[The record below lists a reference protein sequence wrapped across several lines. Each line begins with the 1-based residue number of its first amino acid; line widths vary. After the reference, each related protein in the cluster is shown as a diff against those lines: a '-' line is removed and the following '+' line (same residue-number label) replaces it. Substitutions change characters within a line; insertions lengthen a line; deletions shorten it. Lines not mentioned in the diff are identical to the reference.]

1 MYLNKA
7 FLYGNLTRDPEIRA
21 LPSGQQVASFSIATN
36 RSFKNKDGVQ
46 QDQTEYHNIVSFG
59 RQAEVI
65 GQYLKKGRPVF
76 IEGRIQTRSWEADG
90 KKNYRTEV
98 VVDNFQFG
106 PQAGGAA
113 AGMGGGAAGSSTQS
127 NASTGSS
134 SRADEEFGNQGGGD
148 SIQYPDDEINPED
161 IPF

>member
-7 FLYGNLTRDPEIRA
+7 LLYGNLTRDPEVRA
-21 LPSGQQVASFSIATN
+21 LPSGQQVATFGLATN
-36 RSFKNKDGVQ
+36 RTFRNKEGQ
-46 QDQTEYHNIVSFG
+46 QQEQTEFHNIVAFG
-59 RQAEVI
+59 RTAEVM

-76 IEGRIQTRSWEADG
+76 VEGRIQTRSWEADG
-90 KKNYRTEV
+90 RKNYRTEI

-106 PQAGGAA
+106 PQAGGT
-113 AGMGGGAAGSSTQS
+113 GGAGYEG
-127 NASTGSS
+127 GSS
-134 SRADEEFGNQGGGD
+134 SKGGDEGSQDQGNVGGD

>member
-7 FLYGNLTRDPEIRA
+7 FLYGNLTRDPELRA
-21 LPSGQQVASFSIATN
+21 LPSGQQVASFALATN
-36 RSFKNKDGVQ
+36 RSFRNKEGVQ
-46 QDQTEYHNIVSFG
+46 QDQTEYHNIVAFG

-90 KKNYRTEV
+90 RKNYRTEI

-106 PQAGGAA
+106 PQAGGAGAPSAGGSRSQSSAPA
-113 AGMGGGAAGSSTQS
+113 AEPAMDDFGGDTS
-127 NASTGSS
+127 
-134 SRADEEFGNQGGGD
+134 GGD